1 MNRRSV
7 RVRVLAIIVSL
18 MIASS
23 SLAAHRDYERTTW
36 IGFERV
42 VEKILKKIQK
52 TFRLETQDDSIQP
65 PKP

>member
-18 MIASS
+18 MIATS
-23 SLAAHRDYERTTW
+23 SLAAPRDNRTAW
-36 IGFERV
+36 GGFERV
-42 VEKILKKIQK
+42 IQKILHKIQK
-52 TFRLETQDDSIQP
+52 TFRLQTYDDGIVA